1 MVHTII
7 QGGVYEKLRFLGSIR
22 PYRLLPKAANVWEGR
37 TCKSKLSKSAEIV
50 SVTKLKQGEVV
61 AIQTTSQTL
70 ITDGYFSHNC
80 NISPWAEKAWTEAQ
94 NGAHV
99 AMLVPASTGSNW
111 WRTHVDGKAY
121 ITFLNGRVTFVGH
134 SSPYP
139 KDLALLL
146 YAPFLS
152 GGSTV
157 WRWRENQSHG

>member
-1 MVHTII
+1 MPQQKPGKSEQVVETPEDFI
-7 QGGVYEKLRFLGSIR
+7 QAVLIRLGISGFS
-22 PYRLLPKAANVWEGR
+22 LDVA
-37 TCKSKLSKSAEIV
+37 
-50 SVTKLKQGEVV
+50 

-111 WRTHVDGKAY
+111 WRAHVDGKAY